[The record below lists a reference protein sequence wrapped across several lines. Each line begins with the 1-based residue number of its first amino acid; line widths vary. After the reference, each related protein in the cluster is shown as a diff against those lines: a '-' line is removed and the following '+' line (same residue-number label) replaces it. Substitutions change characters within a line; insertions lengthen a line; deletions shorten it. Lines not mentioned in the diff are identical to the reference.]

1 MKERT
6 INMFK
11 TGTLVMT
18 QGIKAETDR
27 NPIFIKEILTA
38 LDRYKAND
46 WGDLSDNDKEAN
58 EEALKYGDRIFAAY
72 NTTKGKIY
80 IITEWDRSATTVLFA
95 SEY

>member
-27 NPIFIKEILTA
+27 NPIFIKEIL
-38 LDRYKAND
+38 LF
-46 WGDLSDNDKEAN
+46 
-58 EEALKYGDRIFAAY
+58 IIV
-72 NTTKGKIY
+72 KIRN
-80 IITEWDRSATTVLFA
+80 IPI
-95 SEY
+95 